1 VLKISDKVHI
11 LPLIPHR
18 VALKYILCMILRITL
33 DVNQKKYQASRGLSL
48 AELLVL
54 LFKILASV

>member
-1 VLKISDKVHI
+1 VHI